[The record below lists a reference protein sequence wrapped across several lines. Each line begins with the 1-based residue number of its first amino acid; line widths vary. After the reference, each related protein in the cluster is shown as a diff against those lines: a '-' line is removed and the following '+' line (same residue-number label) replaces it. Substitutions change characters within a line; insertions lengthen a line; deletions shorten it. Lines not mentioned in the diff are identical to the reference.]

1 MGLQKISTMALAVL
15 FTASCSAPPPPPPA
29 KTVFDPLT
37 HDLERARDV
46 QKTVD
51 ENTEATR
58 KAVQAQ
64 ENGDQSP

>member
-1 MGLQKISTMALAVL
+1 MGSQKISTMALAVL
-15 FTASCSAPPPPPPA
+15 FTASCSAPEPPPPA

-37 HDLERARDV
+37 HDLDRARDV

-51 ENTEATR
+51 ENTDRAR

-64 ENGDQSP
+64 ENGDASP